1 MIKVILVD
9 DEVLA
14 LDYLESLIDWESE
27 GFQVVGRAT
36 GGKKAWALYEKY
48 KPEIVISDIR
58 MIGMDGLEL
67 AGKIKE
73 KNPAAIVVLLSAY
86 KDFEY
91 AQKGIQYGVSNYL
104 LKHELSEES
113 LLAELT
119 HIKAELAKQ
128 SKKEKI

>member
-1 MIKVILVD
+1 
-9 DEVLA
+9 
-14 LDYLESLIDWESE
+14 
-27 GFQVVGRAT
+27 
-36 GGKKAWALYEKY
+36 
-48 KPEIVISDIR
+48 

-128 SKKEKI
+128 SKKEKYTRNIL